1 MFFHL
6 NVIQVS
12 FCTHVSPEIITHK
25 FRSLTFWLPTFKMV
39 DAIVSAVLEQLI
51 STSVEEAK
59 EQVRL
64 VTGVGKE
71 VKRLQGNLEAIQ
83 AVLADAERKQVKEER
98 VRLWLDKLKHA
109 SYDIEDV
116 LDEWNTARLKL
127 QIEGVDADNSLVP
140 QQKVCSSFFPAASC
154 FGFKQ
159 LFLRRDIAKK
169 IKEMNE
175 TLDDIASQ
183 KDTFNLSVTRSNE
196 EKSERTQS
204 TALINVS
211 DVCGRNEEKNALKGQ
226 GRIQDLI
233 LRWIKF

>member
-1 MFFHL
+1 M
-6 NVIQVS
+6 
-12 FCTHVSPEIITHK
+12 
-25 FRSLTFWLPTFKMV
+25 
-39 DAIVSAVLEQLI
+39 
-51 STSVEEAK
+51 
-59 EQVRL
+59 
-64 VTGVGKE
+64 
-71 VKRLQGNLEAIQ
+71 
-83 AVLADAERKQVKEER
+83 
-98 VRLWLDKLKHA
+98 
-109 SYDIEDV
+109 
-116 LDEWNTARLKL
+116 DEWNTARLKL
-127 QIEGVDADNSLVP
+127 QIEGVDADNALSFL
-140 QQKVCSSFFPAASC
+140 QKVCISFFPAASC

-159 LFLRRDIAKK
+159 LFLRCDIAKK